1 MRKIIVTILA
11 VLSAILACVFFWLK
25 GQGDYTP
32 PVISFPH
39 NEITFTEGED
49 KDILL
54 KGVTAIDETDG
65 DVSDTLVVESVIPMR
80 DELRATVIYY
90 AKDKSNNVG
99 KATRTV
105 RYLTEE
111 TKEWAKDLE
120 EGITDGQKQGETNE
134 QEGENKTETGD
145 VTPQKDNGSSQV
157 QDKED
162 GSQQNRENSP
172 AAEGKKEE
180 KSTPQGSQDEEV
192 LAGDVKGEDSQAGET
207 QEEESNAEQPESE
220 AVQEEELPEGSPR
233 VTLKTD
239 QVEVAR
245 GSKANFL
252 NYVEEI
258 TDDKDEKSWLWHQI
272 YITGL
277 KDINLDVPGTY
288 ELYYTVTD
296 SDRNV
301 SNRAKLTVVVK

>member
-145 VTPQKDNGSSQV
+145 VTPQKANGSSQV

-162 GSQQNRENSP
+162 GSQQNQENSP

-192 LAGDVKGEDSQAGET
+192 PAGDVKGEDSQAGET
-207 QEEESNAEQPESE
+207 QEEESNAEQPESDG
-220 AVQEEELPEGSPR
+220 VQEEELPEGSPR

-258 TDDKDEKSWLWHQI
+258 TDDKDDKSWLWHQI